1 MNKNFIFFL
10 IATIILILSI
20 AVLYIAPIING
31 SLGEEWKTLNCLV
44 LSDDIEVSEE
54 DISSTTDKD
63 EKKLREKILKNDKK
77 HRDLCYREKAMYGLE
92 FSAFTIDVIVGSI
105 CSLLGFIHYLDEG
118 KSFIPKTGLIGLF
131 SGGIGFVITV
141 VYFIYNILVYTSP
154 SGKIKVDE
162 NMRYAKWDSSK
173 KVYSC
178 YFYNEDN
185 PDSIYAKYS
194 ELGKKQ
200 YNYNKKLFL
209 AYEYEE
215 NSEIY
220 RCKHDDDAD
229 FCQFSNNITTDSQAP
244 YRYTSNNDVKECEYL
259 YMEPTDK
266 FVNKDLNDRWLT
278 TIILSAIT
286 ILCNAGLA
294 ILGFLLFKN
303 KEESGE
309 VKVV

>member
-44 LSDDIEVSEE
+44 KSDNIEVYEE

-63 EKKLREKILKNDKK
+63 EKKQKEKILKYYKK
-77 HRDLCYREKAMYGLE
+77 NRDLCYREKAMYGLE
-92 FSAFTIDVIVGSI
+92 FSAFTINVIVGSI

-154 SGKIKVDE
+154 SEEKKVDE

-178 YFYNEDN
+178 SFYNEDN

-209 AYEYEE
+209 TYEFEE
-215 NSEIY
+215 NSEIHG
-220 RCKHDDDAD
+220 CKYDKAD
-229 FCQFSNNITTDSQAP
+229 SCQFKNNITTDNQEP
-244 YRYTSNNDVKECEYL
+244 YSYISNNDVKECEYL